1 MISTTLHLGNS
12 GILQEC
18 WYLLGL
24 ADYEALGIPVCPN
37 GVGSHDPTFIEYD
50 NIGRVGVDIGK
61 SITLKKLKIKG
72 ELTEHPEAMTR
83 NFQLLCDGINE
94 NKSIEKIKFYGIPS
108 SHMEFIRL
116 LTPLL
121 VNSNVLQKI
130 TLRGCELSQ
139 DEGCLLATAL
149 KNRET
154 PLNML
159 SFQSNTIINLARAFH
174 DNPGLFPKNF
184 KALMTCDFIQ
194 REECDSIKHILQHPK
209 CTMEELTIKTIVPI
223 PIPLNEEI
231 AIFFANALVGNKTL
245 RKLDI
250 GDFNATK
257 DVSKTFVQTLC
268 NTSSI
273 NATYTSNHTLEMLEH
288 IHVVRTQEEHLNVM
302 WQYLIRNRNDDEKAV
317 ARQKVLMHHFSGQ
330 FSMKD
335 FEEMKSELLMRSLI
349 FLDKWGRTST
359 SFDVAY
365 HAILFHLIKNDPL
378 ILFHENDEVRILFH
392 ENDEGSDHKRRRV

>member
-24 ADYEALGIPVCPN
+24 ADYEALGIN

-61 SITLKKLKIKG
+61 SITLKELKIKG

-174 DNPGLFPKNF
+174 DNPGLFPKKF

-349 FLDKWGRTST
+349 FLDKWGRTYT

-365 HAILFHLIKNDPL
+365 HSILFRLLKTYPL
-378 ILFHENDEVRILFH
+378 MLFHENDDGKV
-392 ENDEGSDHKRRRV
+392 HKRKRV